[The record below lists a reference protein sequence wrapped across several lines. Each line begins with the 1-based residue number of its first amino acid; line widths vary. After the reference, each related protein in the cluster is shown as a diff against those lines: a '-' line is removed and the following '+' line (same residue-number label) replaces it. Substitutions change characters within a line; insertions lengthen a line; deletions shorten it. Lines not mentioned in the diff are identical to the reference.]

1 MTDETGTAKNVAP
14 DRSMPLWRMIEEAI
28 RRDIRNGQYAAGSRL
43 PPDRQ
48 IAMAFGASRLTARRA
63 LASLEQQG
71 LIRIE
76 HGNGTFVTED
86 RVQYNL
92 GERVRFDQNLRQSDV
107 VPMRRIVRTAIC
119 EASPQVARHL
129 GLAQQAPVLE
139 LEVAAYAD
147 EKPLSI
153 GVRFCCA
160 SRFRGLAEAFKKEGS
175 FTKALRGYGV
185 EDYRRDMTEI
195 TARLP
200 SDSEARFLRQPRSL
214 PVLAYAAVD
223 VDVSGQ
229 PISYHL
235 GCFASERVK
244 IVVSAGE

>member
-1 MTDETGTAKNVAP
+1 MTDQTATAKNAAP
-14 DRSMPLWRMIEEAI
+14 ARSVPLWRKIEESI
-28 RRDIRNGQYAAGSRL
+28 RQDIRSGRYAAGSQL
-43 PPDRQ
+43 PPDRL
-48 IAMAFGASRLTARRA
+48 IATAYGASRLTARRA

-76 HGNGTFVTED
+76 HGNGTFVADD
-86 RVQYNL
+86 RIRYNL

-107 VPMRRIVRTAIC
+107 APMRRIVRRAVR
-119 EASPQVARHL
+119 EASPEIARHL
-129 GLAQQAPVLE
+129 DLPEQAPVLE

-153 GVRFCCA
+153 GVRYCCA
-160 SRFRGLAEAFKKEGS
+160 ARFRGLAEAFEKQRS
-175 FTKALRGYGV
+175 FTKALRDYGI
-185 EDYRRDMTEI
+185 EDYRRDTTEI

-200 SDSEARFLRQPRSL
+200 SDAEARFLRQPRTL

-223 VDVSGQ
+223 VDAKGQ

-235 GCFASERVK
+235 GCFASERVR
-244 IVVSAGE
+244 IVVKGGE

>member
-1 MTDETGTAKNVAP
+1 MTDPTAIAKNADPV
-14 DRSMPLWRMIEEAI
+14 RSVPLWRKIEKAI
-28 RRDIRNGQYAAGSRL
+28 REDIRNGRYAAGSRL
-43 PPDRQ
+43 PPDRL
-48 IAMAFGASRLTARRA
+48 IASAYGASRLTARRA

-76 HGNGTFVTED
+76 HGNGTFVAED

-107 VPMRRIVRTAIC
+107 APLRRIVRSAVG

-129 GLAQQAPVLE
+129 GLPELAPVLE

-153 GVRFCCA
+153 GVRYCCA
-160 SRFRGLAEAFKKEGS
+160 TRFRGLAEAFKKKES
-175 FTKALRGYGV
+175 FTKALRDYGI

-223 VDVSGQ
+223 VETNGQ
-229 PISYHL
+229 PISYHV

-244 IVVSAGE
+244 IVVRSGE